1 MNIQFIKNNQRILN
15 SFLIFIN
22 KLLILINTKD
32 RYQALLNY
40 TSTAIYYSDDN
51 LDHKKLDDKNDWAK
65 KLSNISS

>member
-32 RYQALLNY
+32 IYQALLNY

-51 LDHKKLDDKNDWAK
+51 LDHKKLDGKNDWAK
-65 KLSNISS
+65 KLSNVSS

>member
-32 RYQALLNY
+32 RYQALLHY
-40 TSTAIYYSDDN
+40 TLTAIYYSDDN
-51 LDHKKLDDKNDWAK
+51 LDHKKLDGKNDWAK
-65 KLSNISS
+65 KLSNVSS